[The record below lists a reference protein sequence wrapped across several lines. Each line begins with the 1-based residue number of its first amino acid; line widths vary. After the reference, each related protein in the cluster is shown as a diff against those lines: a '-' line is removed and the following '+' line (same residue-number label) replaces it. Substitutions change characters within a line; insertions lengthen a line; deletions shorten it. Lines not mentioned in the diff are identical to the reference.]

1 MLDQHGAVVNIATPP
16 DQVEGRAQRPV
27 EHARERGVGGDLSG
41 VQRLCGRAAALG
53 LDIGDEPLP
62 AGGVVDDRRRR
73 DVPAATVPAVDQAL
87 RLQLEQA
94 FSDRPACDAAGSL
107 QLAFR
112 GQAIAGLQP
121 RTDALAILLQ
131 RRDPA
136 AMPLAAG
143 LVEDYGRVA
152 VRLADSG
159 WLAAGWG
166 GGAGTGTGPMRPEE
180 TPAPGP
186 TIR

>member
-1 MLDQHGAVVNIATPP
+1 
-16 DQVEGRAQRPV
+16 
-27 EHARERGVGGDLSG
+27 
-41 VQRLCGRAAALG
+41 
-53 LDIGDEPLP
+53 
-62 AGGVVDDRRRR
+62 
-73 DVPAATVPAVDQAL
+73 
-87 RLQLEQA
+87 
-94 FSDRPACDAAGSL
+94 
-107 QLAFR
+107 
-112 GQAIAGLQP
+112 
-121 RTDALAILLQ
+121 
-131 RRDPA
+131 
-136 AMPLAAG
+136 MPLAAG